1 MLTGRDK
8 NKAMEGKSRG
18 GGENLMNSPSKSG
31 CANENTEKLSL
42 LHDIYIADG
51 PA

>member
-18 GGENLMNSPSKSG
+18 GGGGESH
-31 CANENTEKLSL
+31 ELSFKKRL
-42 LHDIYIADG
+42 RQRKYREAE
-51 PA
+51 PFA

>member
-18 GGENLMNSPSKSG
+18 GGGESH
-31 CANENTEKLSL
+31 ELSFKKRL
-42 LHDIYIADG
+42 RQRKYREAE
-51 PA
+51 PFA

>member
-18 GGENLMNSPSKSG
+18 GGESH
-31 CANENTEKLSL
+31 ELSFKKRL
-42 LHDIYIADG
+42 RQGKYREAE
-51 PA
+51 PFA